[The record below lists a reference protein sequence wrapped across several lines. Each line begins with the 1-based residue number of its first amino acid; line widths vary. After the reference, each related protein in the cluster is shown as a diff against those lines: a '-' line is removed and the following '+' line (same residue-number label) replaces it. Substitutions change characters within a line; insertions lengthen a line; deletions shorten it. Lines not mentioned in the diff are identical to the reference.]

1 MISIEDCVRME
12 EKNLA
17 WYIMRSKERLFG
29 VVGEGM
35 EVEEFGKEYKKW
47 VMVERKENLNK
58 KQVHGKILNDVEE
71 FGKKETWQWLQGGY
85 LSKSMGGFIIAA
97 QEQALQT
104 QWFRSQIQKEDVSP
118 KGRLCDVQI
127 ETVCN
132 LSAVCTKLSIAP
144 YKRRHDRMGLRVY
157 WELCQK
163 YGIDCTNNWFEEVPD
178 TVRRSEDGQF
188 EIWWDRPAK
197 TTVKLEHNR
206 PDVILINQQ
215 DKKWAIVEFSVP

>member
-85 LSKSMGGFIIAA
+85 ISKSMGGFIIAA

-104 QWFRSQIQKEDVSP
+104 QWFRS
-118 KGRLCDVQI
+118 
-127 ETVCN
+127 
-132 LSAVCTKLSIAP
+132 
-144 YKRRHDRMGLRVY
+144 
-157 WELCQK
+157 
-163 YGIDCTNNWFEEVPD
+163 
-178 TVRRSEDGQF
+178 
-188 EIWWDRPAK
+188 
-197 TTVKLEHNR
+197 
-206 PDVILINQQ
+206 
-215 DKKWAIVEFSVP
+215 